1 MTSSPLHRLTRL
13 ELRRVRP
20 QLVRSALMLAV
31 IFGVLALTGRAT
43 GEIAVLVLL
52 GMAMAFALLLPPNQ
66 LRDKLDGSMAFL
78 LGLPVERSTLARA
91 RCLATGLVMIPGAL
105 FPVAAW
111 SLAAPA
117 FFPPGLSRPGLAGVA
132 LVSWSTLTAV
142 SILLSALLVRF
153 KMEQVTMIPFV
164 IFLGLLFVLDP
175 LLTPLLPDQAAVAQF
190 LARPEAAILV
200 EFGIVLG
207 SAAVILVGYR
217 LLRDGLENYQPNGAS
232 MTW

>member
-78 LGLPVERSTLARA
+78 LGLPVDRSTLARA

-111 SLAAPA
+111 SLAAPS
-117 FFPPGLSRPGLAGVA
+117 FFPPGLSQPGLAGVA
-132 LVSWSTLTAV
+132 LVSWSTLTAL

-153 KMEQVTMIPFV
+153 RLDQISAIPVLVF
-164 IFLGLLFVLDP
+164 FGLLFVLDP
-175 LLTPLLPDQAAVAQF
+175 LVTPFLPHQTRVAEF
-190 LARPEAAILV
+190 LSRPEAAMLV
-200 EFGIVLG
+200 ETGLVLVSTG
-207 SAAVILVGYR
+207 VGLVGYR
-217 LLRDGLENYQPNGAS
+217 MLRGGLERFQPMAGS